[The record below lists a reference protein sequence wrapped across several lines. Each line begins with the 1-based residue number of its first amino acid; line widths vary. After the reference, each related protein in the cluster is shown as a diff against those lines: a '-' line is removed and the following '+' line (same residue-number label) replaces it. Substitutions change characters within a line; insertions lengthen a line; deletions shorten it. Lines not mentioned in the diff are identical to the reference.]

1 MGATAALSVPEFGA
15 VGAIYAL
22 IAGIFVS
29 GSVTQNRSEKPI
41 GRFGLAHNVLPVVLA
56 AAIAIALAI
65 SAEPF
70 CRTLDGSAVFIVCDA
85 FMALRLKSDLI
96 HVAHSNGG
104 T

>member
-1 MGATAALSVPEFGA
+1 MGAAYS
-15 VGAIYAL
+15 L

-29 GSVTQNRSEKPI
+29 GSVTLYQAEKSI
-41 GRFGLAHNVLPVVLA
+41 GRLGLAHNVLPVVLA

-70 CRTLDGSAVFIVCDA
+70 CRTLDGAAVLIACNA
-85 FMALRLKSDLI
+85 FTARRLKSDLI